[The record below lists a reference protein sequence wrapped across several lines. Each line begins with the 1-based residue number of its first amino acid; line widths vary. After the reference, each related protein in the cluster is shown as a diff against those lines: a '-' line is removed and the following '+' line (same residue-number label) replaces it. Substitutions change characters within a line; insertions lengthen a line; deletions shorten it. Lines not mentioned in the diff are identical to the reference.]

1 MVKNEMLEWARKRLN
16 SLSAESTYF
25 SDTDRP
31 VLASLS
37 AAEFNGVA
45 DLLSDLGYIVEP
57 IEGIGKWAL
66 PDGTRVE
73 CKLVRIVE
81 EEARQC

>member
-16 SLSAESTYF
+16 SLSAECTHF

-45 DLLSDLGYIVEP
+45 DLLADLGYIVEP
-57 IEGIGKWAL
+57 IEGVGKWAL
-66 PDGTRVE
+66 PDGTTVE

>member
-25 SDTDRP
+25 ADTDRP
-31 VLASLS
+31 VLASLT

-45 DLLSDLGYIVEP
+45 DLLADLGYIVEP
-57 IEGIGKWAL
+57 VEGVSKWAL
-66 PDGTRVE
+66 PDGTPVE

-81 EEARQC
+81 EEVGQ

>member
-25 SDTDRP
+25 ADTDRP

-66 PDGTRVE
+66 PDGTTVE